1 MEEKSG
7 GAWLVMKRSDTVFN
21 GGKLAGSAVEQ
32 VIAATVGQPAPS
44 LFQIPS
50 GYTGVVL
57 RKRWP
62 DGHWSWI
69 GHVFTASGQEKFSIR
84 CMSRLTVSDG
94 PCVGRT

>member
-32 VIAATVGQPAPS
+32 VIAVTVGQPAPS

-50 GYTGVVL
+50 GYTERSPSEALARRALVL
-57 RKRWP
+57 DRTCVYCKRTGEVL
-62 DGHWSWI
+62 DQVYESAHS
-69 GHVFTASGQEKFSIR
+69 F
-84 CMSRLTVSDG
+84 
-94 PCVGRT
+94 